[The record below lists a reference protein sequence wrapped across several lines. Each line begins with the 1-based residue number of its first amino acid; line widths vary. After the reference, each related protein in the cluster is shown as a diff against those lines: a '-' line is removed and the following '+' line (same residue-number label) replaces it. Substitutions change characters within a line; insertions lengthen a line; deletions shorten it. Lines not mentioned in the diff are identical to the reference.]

1 MKKRNGIKNKIKR
14 GIFGIALLT
23 LLIGS
28 LTIESNLEVSA
39 IAILISL
46 AIITWYSVA
55 NGYFN

>member
-1 MKKRNGIKNKIKR
+1 MKKRNRIKNKIKR

-46 AIITWYSVA
+46 AIITWYSVV